1 MEEQDADCTD
11 LGSSIHQPME
21 NLKPSLEQLTKENLN
36 VQVETA
42 LSLQFILIR
51 QQLKLQLS
59 HSHKWLTKTVKIL
72 NGMVWQ
78 LKQVFWGIVS
88 LRTILRYT
96 IMMILCTSLSQIME
110 HPKIL
115 RNQFSLRQI
124 SSGKP
129 TTQKSSRNMETSL
142 ADSLQLMAQRSS
154 ILRQGW
160 KCTL

>member
-1 MEEQDADCTD
+1 MEGQGADFMD

-21 NLKPSLEQLTKENLN
+21 NLKPSLEQLTKESLN

-42 LSLQFILIR
+42 LNLQFILIR

-59 HSHKWLTKTVKIL
+59 LRMLWLTKTVKIL

-96 IMMILCTSLSQIME
+96 IMMILCISPSQITE
-110 HPKIL
+110 HPKTL
-115 RNQFSLRQI
+115 RNQYSLRQI

-142 ADSLQLMAQRSS
+142 ADLPQPMEPR
-154 ILRQGW
+154 
-160 KCTL
+160 